1 MLASAAIGGTSRAE
15 PTRANDVG
23 GSSTDP
29 TVPLAPRPSDGR
41 AHLFDKVRLGVW
53 GGTWSGSRLAGEG
66 SVARVQKASVDLEL
80 GVTRYFSRRF
90 GVDILVLGLPY
101 ADDYVRFDVG
111 FDAVLSQWGGSTPG
125 GLTFA
130 LGVGGDHGRY
140 PYAGRIYPRA
150 VLRARVLA
158 SRENTVE
165 AAVEVL
171 PVSFGPD
178 GRIVQHRSELSFAR
192 GLFQAGFRV
201 SHAFHTVG
209 DPSRTFMMQELGLF
223 VGVGI
228 MP

>member
-1 MLASAAIGGTSRAE
+1 M
-15 PTRANDVG
+15 
-23 GSSTDP
+23 
-29 TVPLAPRPSDGR
+29 
-41 AHLFDKVRLGVW
+41 FDKVRLGVW
-53 GGTWSGSRLAGEG
+53 GGTWSGSRLEGEG
-66 SVARVQKASVDLEL
+66 SVARVQKPAVDLEI
-80 GVTRYFSRRF
+80 GATRYFTKRF
-90 GVDILVLGLPY
+90 GFDILVLGLPY
-101 ADDYVRFDVG
+101 GDDHVRFDVG
-111 FDAVLSQWGGSTPG
+111 FDAVLAQWAGTTPG

-130 LGVGGDHGRY
+130 LGVGGDRGRY
-140 PYAGRIYPRA
+140 PYAGRAYPRA

-165 AAVEVL
+165 ASVEVL

-178 GRIVQHRSELSFAR
+178 GRVVQHRSELSFAR
-192 GLFQAGFRV
+192 DLFQAGFRV